1 MKRFC
6 NLLVCIVAILPN
18 AIRSNGIIARPNI
31 TLVDRCT
38 NEYLDAEENLWA
50 VIARRED
57 STLQQIYNIH
67 MDFLHRNYGESKI
80 ISKGF
85 LPHLTLTLVNSVNTI
100 NTTSHDIA
108 REFFEHRNYTVLS
121 MKAFEGVDL
130 DKTFQAVY
138 NLTVNSTEFWQDLE
152 NVSVNPQDKDF
163 RLPWDIQAKFM
174 SEYFLSTCNL
184 DNGTGLWTIRIET
197 GSIGISNFIWLL

>member
-6 NLLVCIVAILPN
+6 SLTLCIVIIILPN
-18 AIRSNGIIARPNI
+18 AIRSSDDIMAKPNI
-31 TLVDRCT
+31 TLIDRYI

-67 MDFLHRNYGESKI
+67 MDFLHRPYGESNI
-80 ISKGF
+80 LFNGF
-85 LPHLTLTLVNSVNTI
+85 LPHLTLKSFNSVTTI

-130 DKTFQAVY
+130 DKTFQTVY
-138 NLTVNSTEFWQDLE
+138 KLTVNSTEFWQDLE
-152 NVSVNPQDKDF
+152 NVSVKNRSSRKF
-163 RLPWDIQAKFM
+163 RISFAVVFSDQKF
-174 SEYFLSTCNL
+174 
-184 DNGTGLWTIRIET
+184 
-197 GSIGISNFIWLL
+197 

>member
-18 AIRSNGIIARPNI
+18 AIRSNDFIAKPNI
-31 TLVDRCT
+31 TLVDRYI
-38 NEYLDAEENLWA
+38 NEYLDAEENLWT

-67 MDFLHRNYGESKI
+67 MDFLHRNYGESNI
-80 ISKGF
+80 LSKGF
-85 LPHLTLTLVNSVNTI
+85 LPHLTLTLLNSVNTI

-130 DKTFQAVY
+130 DKTFQLVHK
-138 NLTVNSTEFWQDLE
+138 LTVNSTEFWQDLE
-152 NVSVNPQDKDF
+152 NVSLIPQQVF
-163 RLPWDIQAKFM
+163 LLPI
-174 SEYFLSTCNL
+174 T
-184 DNGTGLWTIRIET
+184 
-197 GSIGISNFIWLL
+197 